1 MGAQLRVYRQKIHS
15 AESTKKITRA
25 MELISASRIQKA
37 REAAEAA
44 RPYAEAIT
52 RAVGAVASR
61 TATIHHPLVESGARE
76 VKRAAIVVISSDRGL
91 AGAFAANIAKTSD
104 RLASLLRS
112 QGKEVDFYLVGRKI
126 VGLYTFRHLPVVRS
140 WTGWTDHPTA
150 AHSHEIAQVLQE
162 AFLRGGDH
170 GGVDEIHVVY
180 TKFVS
185 MILQQP
191 TVLRLFP
198 LQVVDAHPDEQHH
211 DLPLYE
217 FEPDPATVLDALLP
231 RYIGSELYSALLDS
245 AAAKHAATQTAM
257 HSASENADKQVYNY
271 TRLMNSARQ
280 TEITQQI
287 TEIVG
292 GADALTVTKH

>member
-44 RPYAEAIT
+44 RPYAEALN
-52 RAVGAVASR
+52 RAVAAVASR
-61 TATIHHPLVESGARE
+61 SASIHHPLIGSESRQATRSA
-76 VKRAAIVVISSDRGL
+76 VVVISSDRGM
-91 AGAFAANIAKTSD
+91 AGAFAANVAKTAD
-104 RLASLLRS
+104 RLSSLLRS
-112 QGKEVDFYLVGRKI
+112 QGKQVDYYLVGRKI
-126 VGLYTFRHLPVVRS
+126 AGLYSFRHIPVVRA
-140 WTGWTDHPTA
+140 WTGWTDHPDS
-150 AHSHEIAQVLQE
+150 AHAHEIGQVLEE
-162 AFLRGGDH
+162 AFLKGGAN

-185 MILQQP
+185 MIAQVP

-198 LQVVDAHPDEQHH
+198 LEVVEDDAKARH

-217 FEPDPATVLDALLP
+217 FEPDEATVLDALLP
-231 RYIGSELYSALLDS
+231 RYIDSELHSVLLDS

-257 HSASENADKQVYNY
+257 HSASENADQQVYNY
-271 TRLMNSARQ
+271 TRLMNTARQ

-292 GADALTVTKH
+292 GADALSKQTD